1 MVKIAVDGMGGDFAP
16 HAIVKGAELA
26 YREGLADI
34 VLLGNKDVIGPLIDK
49 SSGIE
54 IVHTTDNVDMD
65 ESPSVALRKK
75 RNSSMNK
82 AFALLKE
89 NRVQGVVTAGNS
101 GAAMAFAIFTLGRFQ
116 LVERPAIATL
126 NPNAKGGKFILLDA
140 GGNVDCKPGHLA
152 QFAVMGDAFARSTLG
167 IGAPRIGILSNAS
180 EIKKGNDLT
189 GEAHVI
195 VKGLGLNYVGYVE
208 GMDMYKGNVDVV
220 VTDGFVG
227 NVALKVSEGVAEILM
242 TFFKENIEKGIK
254 SRIGYLFLK
263 EVFDDLRCR
272 IDFSE
277 YGGAPLLG
285 VDGVCVI
292 CHGRSDE
299 KTIKNAVGMAKC
311 FVEKGLNDSIK
322 EKMQNFQLL
331 QRIKEK

>member
-1 MVKIAVDGMGGDFAP
+1 M
-16 HAIVKGAELA
+16 
-26 YREGLADI
+26 
-34 VLLGNKDVIGPLIDK
+34 
-49 SSGIE
+49 
-54 IVHTTDNVDMD
+54 
-65 ESPSVALRKK
+65 
-75 RNSSMNK
+75 
-82 AFALLKE
+82 
-89 NRVQGVVTAGNS
+89 
-101 GAAMAFAIFTLGRFQ
+101 
-116 LVERPAIATL
+116 
-126 NPNAKGGKFILLDA
+126 
-140 GGNVDCKPGHLA
+140 
-152 QFAVMGDAFARSTLG
+152 
-167 IGAPRIGILSNAS
+167 
-180 EIKKGNDLT
+180 
-189 GEAHVI
+189 
-195 VKGLGLNYVGYVE
+195 
-208 GMDMYKGNVDVV
+208 
-220 VTDGFVG
+220 TDGFVG

-263 EVFDDLRCR
+263 EVFDDLRRR